1 MINSTIDTIAHTN
14 KLRHVDTRLKVVFA
28 ISTLLFTVASTSPIP
43 PFLAFIIATSLIL
56 FAAKIK
62 LRTYLLLLLT
72 PLFFGLVSLL
82 MMSFFFGYADS
93 PLYSFEILSQTFL
106 VQKEGINMGL
116 LVASRTLA
124 GSACLFFLAL
134 TTPMTELFSGL
145 RWLRI
150 PEVVI
155 ELAMIIYRY
164 IFVFLEEA
172 QRMWLASQMRGEST
186 FLTKIEVFSMLA
198 STLFLRTINQGEKLF
213 VAMNS
218 RCYDGETNSLCYQ
231 ENNLKISTTALCA
244 ILLFEFAFAYVT
256 IMTQNM
262 ALI

>member
-1 MINSTIDTIAHTN
+1 MIHSTIDTIAHTN
-14 KLRHVDTRLKVVFA
+14 KLKHVDTRLKVIFA
-28 ISTLLFTVASTSPIP
+28 ITTLLITVASTSPIP
-43 PFLAFIIATSLIL
+43 PFLAFITATILIL

-62 LRTYLLLLLT
+62 LKTYLLLLLT
-72 PLFFGLVSLL
+72 PLFFGLISLL
-82 MMSFFFGYADS
+82 MMSLFFGYANS
-93 PLYSFEILSQTFL
+93 PLYSFEILSQTFA
-106 VQKEGINMGL
+106 VQKEGVNMGL

-134 TTPMTELFSGL
+134 TTPMTELFAGL

-150 PEVVI
+150 PDVVI

-172 QRMWLASQMRGEST
+172 QRMWLASRMRGEGN
-186 FLTKIEVFSMLA
+186 FRTKIEVFSMLA
-198 STLFLRTINQGEKLF
+198 STLFIRSIHQGDKLF

-231 ENNLKISTTALCA
+231 ENSSRISHTALCG

>member
-1 MINSTIDTIAHTN
+1 MIHSTIDTITHTN
-14 KLRHVDTRLKVVFA
+14 RLRHMDTRLKVIFV
-28 ISTLLFTVASTSPIP
+28 ITTLLITVASTSPIP
-43 PFLAFIIATSLIL
+43 PFLALIAATFLIL

-62 LRTYLLLLLT
+62 PTTYFLLLLT

-82 MMSFFFGYADS
+82 LMSLFFGYTDS
-93 PLYSFEILSQTFL
+93 PLYSFEILSHTVV
-106 VQKEGINMGL
+106 VQREGANMGL
-116 LVASRTLA
+116 LVASRTLV

-134 TTPMTELFSGL
+134 TTPMTGLFTGL

-172 QRMWLASQMRGEST
+172 ECMWLASQMRGESS
-186 FLTKIEVFSMLA
+186 FRTKIDVFSMLA
-198 STLFLRTINQGEKLF
+198 STLFLRTIHQGEKLF

-218 RCYDGETNSLCYQ
+218 RCYDGETNSLAYQ
-231 ENNLKISTTALCA
+231 ENKTKISITALFP
-244 ILLFEFAFAYVT
+244 ILLFEAVLAFVT
-256 IMTQNM
+256 ILTQNTV
-262 ALI
+262 LI

>member
-1 MINSTIDTIAHTN
+1 MIHSTIDTIAHTN
-14 KLRHVDTRLKVVFA
+14 RLRHIDTRLKVIFA
-28 ISTLLFTVASTSPIP
+28 ITTLLITVASTSPIVP
-43 PFLAFIIATSLIL
+43 LLAFLTATILIL

-62 LRTYLLLLLT
+62 LRTYFLLLLT
-72 PLFFGLVSLL
+72 PLFFGLISLL
-82 MMSFFFGYADS
+82 LMSLFFGYTDS
-93 PLYSFEILSQTFL
+93 PLYSFEILSHTFV
-106 VQKEGINMGL
+106 VQKEGVNMGL

-134 TTPMTELFSGL
+134 TTPMTELFTGL

-164 IFVFLEEA
+164 IFLFLEEA
-172 QRMWLASQMRGEST
+172 ERMWLAAQMRGESS
-186 FLTKIEVFSMLA
+186 FRTKINVFSMLA
-198 STLFLRTINQGEKLF
+198 STLFLRTIYQGEKLF

-218 RCYDGETNSLCYQ
+218 RCYEGETNSLVYQ
-231 ENNLKISTTALCA
+231 ENQTKISIKALFG
-244 ILLFEFAFAYVT
+244 ILLFEFTFAYVT

>member
-1 MINSTIDTIAHTN
+1 VI
-14 KLRHVDTRLKVVFA
+14 FA
-28 ISTLLFTVASTSPIP
+28 ITTLLITVASTSPIP
-43 PFLAFIIATSLIL
+43 PFLAFITATILIL
-56 FAAKIK
+56 FAAKIP
-62 LRTYLLLLLT
+62 LRIYFLLLVT
-72 PLFFGLVSLL
+72 PLFFGLISLL
-82 MMSFFFGYADS
+82 MMSLFFGYAQS
-93 PLYSFEILSQTFL
+93 PLYSFEILSHTFV
-106 VQKEGINMGL
+106 VQKEGVNIGL
-116 LVASRTLA
+116 LMASRTLA
-124 GSACLFFLAL
+124 ASACLFFLAL

-172 QRMWLASQMRGEST
+172 QRMWLASQMRCEGN
-186 FLTKIEVFSMLA
+186 FRRKIEVFSMFA
-198 STLFLRTINQGEKLF
+198 SMLFVRSIHQGDTLF

-218 RCYDGETNSLCYQ
+218 RCYEGETNSLCYQ
-231 ENNLKISTTALCA
+231 EKSSKISIKPLFG

-262 ALI
+262 VLI

>member
-1 MINSTIDTIAHTN
+1 MIHSTIDTIAHTN
-14 KLRHVDTRLKVVFA
+14 KMRHVDTRLKVLFA
-28 ISTLLFTVASTSPIP
+28 ITTLLITVASTSPIP
-43 PFLAFIIATSLIL
+43 PFIAFIIATILIR

-62 LRTYLLLLLT
+62 LRTYFFLLLT
-72 PLFFGLVSLL
+72 PIFFGLVSLL
-82 MMSFFFGYADS
+82 IMSLFFG
-93 PLYSFEILSQTFL
+93 
-106 VQKEGINMGL
+106 VQKEGANMGL

-124 GSACLFFLAL
+124 GSACLLFLAL
-134 TTPMTELFSGL
+134 TTPMTELFAGL

-172 QRMWLASQMRGEST
+172 QRMLLASRMRGESN
-186 FLTKIEVFSMLA
+186 FRTKIEVFSMLA
-198 STLFLRTINQGEKLF
+198 STLFLRTIHKGEKLF

-218 RCYDGETNSLCYQ
+218 RCYDGETNSLCYR
-231 ENNLKISTTALCA
+231 EKNSKINITALFA
-244 ILLFEFAFAYVT
+244 ILLFEFAFAYLAF
-256 IMTQNM
+256 MTQNM

>member
-14 KLRHVDTRLKVVFA
+14 KLRHVDTRLKVIFA
-28 ISTLLFTVASTSPIP
+28 ISTLLITVASTSPIP
-43 PFLAFIIATSLIL
+43 PFLAFIIATILIL

-72 PLFFGLVSLL
+72 PLFFGIVSLL
-82 MMSFFFGYADS
+82 MMSLFFGYADS
-93 PLYSFEILSQTFL
+93 PLYSFEILSHTFV
-106 VQKEGINMGL
+106 VQKEGVNMGL

-134 TTPMTELFSGL
+134 TTPMTELFTGL

-172 QRMWLASQMRGEST
+172 QRMWLASKMRGEGN
-186 FLTKIEVFSMLA
+186 FRTKIEVFSMLT
-198 STLFLRTINQGEKLF
+198 STLFLRSIHQGDKLF

-231 ENNLKISTTALCA
+231 ENKSKISTTALFA

>member
-1 MINSTIDTIAHTN
+1 MIHSTIDTIAHTN
-14 KLRHVDTRLKVVFA
+14 KLRHVDTRLKVIFA
-28 ISTLLFTVASTSPIP
+28 ITTLLITVASTSPIP
-43 PFLAFIIATSLIL
+43 PFLAFIIATILIL

-62 LRTYLLLLLT
+62 LRTYFLLLLT

-82 MMSFFFGYADS
+82 LMSLFFGYTNS
-93 PLYSFEILSQTFL
+93 PLYSFELLSHTFV
-106 VQKEGINMGL
+106 VQKEGVNIGL

-134 TTPMTELFSGL
+134 TTPMTELFTGL
-145 RWLRI
+145 KWLRI

-172 QRMWLASQMRGEST
+172 ERMWLASQMRGKSN
-186 FLTKIEVFSMLA
+186 FRTKIEVFSMLT
-198 STLFLRTINQGEKLF
+198 STLFLRTIHRGEKLF

-218 RCYDGETNSLCYQ
+218 RCYDGETNSLCYR
-231 ENNLKISTTALCA
+231 EKNSKISIKALFA

-256 IMTQNM
+256 IMTQNI

>member
-14 KLRHVDTRLKVVFA
+14 KLRHVDTRLKVIFA
-28 ISTLLFTVASTSPIP
+28 ITTLLITVASTSPIP
-43 PFLAFIIATSLIL
+43 PFLAFIIATILIL

-62 LRTYLLLLLT
+62 LRIYLLLLLT

-82 MMSFFFGYADS
+82 IMSLFFGYADS
-93 PLYSFEILSQTFL
+93 PLYSFEILSHTFV
-106 VQKEGINMGL
+106 VQKEGVNIGL

-145 RWLRI
+145 KWLRI

-164 IFVFLEEA
+164 IFVFLGEA
-172 QRMWLASQMRGEST
+172 QRMWLASQMRGESN
-186 FLTKIEVFSMLA
+186 FRTKIEVFSMLA
-198 STLFLRTINQGEKLF
+198 STLFLRSIHQGDKLF

-231 ENNLKISTTALCA
+231 ENNSKISSSALCA

>member
-1 MINSTIDTIAHTN
+1 MIHSTIDTIAHTN
-14 KLRHVDTRLKVVFA
+14 RLRHIDTRLKVIFA
-28 ISTLLFTVASTSPIP
+28 ITTLLITVASTSPIP
-43 PFLAFIIATSLIL
+43 PFLAFLTATILIL

-62 LRTYLLLLLT
+62 PRTYFLLLLT

-82 MMSFFFGYADS
+82 LMSLFFGYADS
-93 PLYSFEILSQTFL
+93 PLYSFEILSHTFV
-106 VQKEGINMGL
+106 VQKEGANMGL

-134 TTPMTELFSGL
+134 TTPMTELFTGL
-145 RWLRI
+145 KWLRI

-164 IFVFLEEA
+164 IFVLLEEA
-172 QRMWLASQMRGEST
+172 ERMWLASQMRGEGN
-186 FLTKIEVFSMLA
+186 FRTKVEVFSMLT
-198 STLFLRTINQGEKLF
+198 STLFLRTIHQGEKLF

-218 RCYDGETNSLCYQ
+218 RCYDGETNSLAYR
-231 ENNLKISTTALCA
+231 ENKTKISTISLFS
-244 ILLFEFAFAYVT
+244 ILLFEAILAYVA
-256 IMTQNM
+256 ILTQNT